1 MRKEFYII
9 KTTNFKKIG
18 GVWVNG
24 YFSDVVSTILADNR
38 REAFEIY
45 SHNLSSSYI
54 TNRRD
59 LTAIRHGKNKKR
71 RTETLR
77 VSEIKRKKV
86 TK

>member
-1 MRKEFYII
+1 MTKEFYII

-24 YFSDVVSTILADNR
+24 YFNDVVSTILANNR

-45 SHNLSSSYI
+45 SKNLSSSYI

-59 LTAIRHGKNKKR
+59 LTAIRHNKNKKR
-71 RTETLR
+71 RTETLI
-77 VSEIKRKKV
+77 VLENKMKGGE
-86 TK
+86 

>member
-1 MRKEFYII
+1 MTKEFYII

-18 GVWVNG
+18 GLWVNG
-24 YFSDVVSTILADNR
+24 YFTDVISTILANNR

-45 SHNLSSSYI
+45 LNKLSSSYI

-71 RTETLR
+71 RTETLI
-77 VSEIKRKKV
+77 VLESKK
-86 TK
+86 KEGE

>member
-1 MRKEFYII
+1 MTKEFYII

-18 GVWVNG
+18 GVWVSG
-24 YFSDVVSTILADNR
+24 YFTDVISTILANNR

-45 SHNLSSSYI
+45 LNKLSSSYI

-71 RTETLR
+71 RTETLI
-77 VSEIKRKKV
+77 VLENKK
-86 TK
+86 KEGE